1 MPTPANSDAMRP
13 EATTEMV
20 EDLVRRAKEGRIR
33 IPAFQRKLKW
43 DKEDVIDLFDSIYK
57 GYPIGSLLL
66 QRGKA
71 PAKQFTLGPLQID
84 APERTEALWV
94 VDGQQRLTALAAS
107 LARVTPVP
115 TTPIDPYVIYFDADS
130 KTESKK
136 FFAPPTSGIIPTTWV
151 PVAQMLDAATLSEW
165 VFNWPHMQDTALRQ
179 AVFDA
184 GARIRQ
190 YKVLLYTIE
199 TEDQDIAKD
208 IFYRTNNAGKP
219 LKWAEVY
226 DALFGHPTAQ
236 PSTLG
241 ALADELALL
250 GMGRPDERQ
259 LLPCL
264 LAYQGLDATRN
275 VAEHQRKGT
284 NELQG
289 IDDGVLTV
297 LRSVLS
303 FLRHEAGIPHLRL
316 LPQAAP
322 LVVLSR
328 FFRLFPEPN
337 DRTMQL
343 LTRWTWRVLL
353 RNPQITE
360 RAILRQ
366 GVAILKTGNAED
378 NALQLLKLIPN
389 TIPVDLEYRLPSRF
403 NARTAENRL
412 AMLGLVSLYPL
423 VGPAQPVLDIPH
435 LIELF
440 DLEAFRTIIPVNSR
454 GRHNIPLIQSP
465 ANRILLPG
473 TGSAKQELLALEY
486 TDNEAFFASHGIN
499 FSTWKYLVSGEVD
512 KFLQERHTIL
522 EEATRAMGNYLA
534 AWGQRDR
541 PSIAHL
547 LALAATD

>member
-1 MPTPANSDAMRP
+1 MSTSTNSDAMRP

-43 DKEDVIDLFDSIYK
+43 DKDDVIELFDSIYK

-84 APERTEALWV
+84 APERSEALWV

-107 LARVTPVP
+107 LARATPVP
-115 TTPIDPYVIYFDADS
+115 ITPIDPYVVYFDAV
-130 KTESKK
+130 SKK
-136 FFAPPTSGIIPTTWV
+136 FFAPATTGAIPTTWV

-165 VFNWPHMQDTALRQ
+165 VFNWPHMQDAALRQ

-190 YKVLLYTIE
+190 YRVLLYTIE

-219 LKWAEVY
+219 LKWSEVY

-236 PSTLG
+236 PSTLS
-241 ALADELALL
+241 ALAEELTSL

-259 LLPCL
+259 LLPCI

-275 VAEHQRKGT
+275 VAEHQRKEAT
-284 NELQG
+284 ELQG
-289 IDDGVLTV
+289 IDDGVLTA

-303 FLRHEAGIPHLRL
+303 FLRHEADIPHLRL

-337 DRTMQL
+337 DWTMQL
-343 LTRWTWRVLL
+343 LTRWTWRTLL
-353 RNPQITE
+353 RNPQISE
-360 RAILRQ
+360 RAVLRQ
-366 GVAILKTGNAED
+366 GVAALKPGNAED
-378 NALQLLKLIPN
+378 NALALLKLVPH
-389 TIPVDLEYRLPSRF
+389 TLPSDLQYRLPDRF
-403 NARTAENRL
+403 NARTAESRL
-412 AMLGLVSLYPL
+412 AMLGLMSLHPL
-423 VGPAQPVLDIPH
+423 TGPAQLPVDIPKMVEEH
-435 LIELF
+435 
-440 DLEAFRTIIPVNSR
+440 DLEAFRSIIPINSS
-454 GRHNIPLIQSP
+454 GRRTIPLIQSP

-473 TGSAKQELLALEY
+473 SGSAKQELLSFSY
-486 TDNEAFFASHGIN
+486 HGNEAFFHSHGIT
-499 FSTWKYLVSGEVD
+499 SEAWYSLAQGEAD
-512 KFLQERHTIL
+512 KFLQERHTFL
-522 EEATRAMGNYLA
+522 ERATRAVGDRLA

-547 LALAATD
+547 LELSSTD

>member
-1 MPTPANSDAMRP
+1 MSASNSSDTMRP
-13 EATTEMV
+13 EATTETV

-43 DKEDVIDLFDSIYK
+43 DKENVIELFDSIYK

-84 APERTEALWV
+84 APERSEALWV

-107 LARVTPVP
+107 LARITPVP
-115 TTPIDPYVIYFDADS
+115 VTPLDPYVIYFDA
-130 KTESKK
+130 TSKK
-136 FFAPPTSGIIPTTWV
+136 FFAPATTGIIPTTWV
-151 PVAQMLDAATLSEW
+151 PVAQMLDAASLSEW
-165 VFNWPHMQDTALRQ
+165 VFNWPHMQNIGLRQ

-190 YKVLLYTIE
+190 YRVLLYTIE

-219 LKWAEVY
+219 LKWSEVY
-226 DALFGHPTAQ
+226 DALFGHPTSQ

-241 ALADELALL
+241 ALADELAAL

-275 VAEHQRKGT
+275 VAEHQRKGA

-289 IDDGVLTV
+289 IDNGVLAA

-303 FLRHEAGIPHLRL
+303 FLRHEADIPHLRL

-337 DRTMQL
+337 ERTMQL
-343 LTRWTWRVLL
+343 LSRWTWRTLL

-366 GVAILKTGNAED
+366 GVASLKPGNAED
-378 NALQLLKLIPN
+378 NALHLLKLIP
-389 TIPVDLEYRLPSRF
+389 TTLPADLEYRLPGRF

-412 AMLGLVSLYPL
+412 AMLGLISLHPL
-423 VGPAQPVLDIPH
+423 AGPAQSSIDIPN
-435 LIELF
+435 LVEKY
-440 DLEAFRTIIPVNSR
+440 DLEAFRSIIPINSR
-454 GRHNIPLIQSP
+454 GRQTIPLIQNP

-473 TGSAKQELLALEY
+473 NGSAKQELATFDY
-486 TDNEAFFASHGIN
+486 TNNEAFFDSHGIN
-499 FSTWKYLVSGEVD
+499 FKAWHYLVKGEAD
-512 KFLQERHTIL
+512 KFLQERHTLL
-522 EEATRAMGNYLA
+522 EQTTRTMGNRLA

-547 LALAATD
+547 LELLSLD